1 MTEGLEA
8 FLGLVVLALLLAC
21 GQAHPR
27 ARLVAAA
34 ALRQSPGSACEQLLP
49 ILRLIPQRARTLI
62 RGDARIAVMPPGLS
76 HDHWQTVLARHP
88 QAHLLQTAA
97 WGELK
102 SAFGWQVAR
111 VESGPAAAQILVRQ
125 LPLGL
130 RLAYIPRGP
139 IGDWLPGL
147 LPELDSAC
155 RAAGAFALTVEPDA
169 PDDPAL
175 TQQLV
180 ARGFRPSRQ
189 PIQPRRTLLIRLD
202 GSEDDILARM
212 HQKTRY
218 NIRLAA
224 KKEVAVETWSDL
236 KAFGQMMQD
245 TAARD
250 GFGAHA
256 PAYYARAF
264 ELFHPGGACELLVAR
279 HAGMTLAALMVFARG
294 QRAWYLY
301 GASLD
306 VDRQRMP
313 AYLLQWEAM
322 RWAKSRGCTTYDL
335 WGVPDAELEALE
347 HDFATRSDGL
357 WGVYRF
363 KRGFGGEL
371 VRSIGAWDRVY
382 HPRRYAIF
390 QQLARWR
397 RPAS

>member
-1 MTEGLEA
+1 MPTNLSQRDWEAVLE
-8 FLGLVVLALLLAC
+8 
-21 GQAHPR
+21 
-27 ARLVAAA
+27 
-34 ALRQSPGSACEQLLP
+34 
-49 ILRLIPQRARTLI
+49 
-62 RGDARIAVMPPGLS
+62 
-76 HDHWQTVLARHP
+76 RHP
-88 QAHLLQTAA
+88 EAHLLQTAA

-102 SAFGWQVAR
+102 AAFGWQVAR
-111 VESGPAAAQILVRQ
+111 VESGQAAAQVLLRP
-125 LPLGL
+125 LPFGL

-147 LPELDSAC
+147 LPEVDRAC
-155 RAAGAFALTVEPDA
+155 RAAGAFALTLEPDA

-175 TQQLV
+175 
-180 ARGFRPSRQ
+180 ARLLAAHGFRVSQR
-189 PIQPRRTLLIRLD
+189 PIQPRRTLLVHLD
-202 GSEDDILARM
+202 GTEDDVLARM

-224 KKEVAVETWSDL
+224 KKEVVVEAWSDL
-236 KAFGQMMQD
+236 EAFGRMMQD

-256 PAYYARAF
+256 PAYYACAYK
-264 ELFHPGGACELLVAR
+264 LFHPGGACELFVAR
-279 HAGMTLAALMVFARG
+279 HVGMNLAALMVFARG
-294 QRAWYLY
+294 SRAWYLY

-347 HDFATRSDGL
+347 RDFANRADGL

-382 HPRRYAIF
+382 QPRRYAIF

-397 RPAS
+397 RLAA